1 MIRNAESTFVLNR
14 MQSET
19 IDNDISN
26 ADCWFI
32 FFSVFF
38 LAICCLFSEVYADH
52 PEKRRK
58 RGSSLFFRKKKDKSK
73 TKGQSTNCDGMNYC
87 EWIEQNSRAKF
98 FLEWYAINYLFF
110 RLWCCYKSSNVQRS
124 CSRVQSKNCKGKFWC
139 PDKHFSFNSIF
150 HDEFPEI
157 CRVNRTIKALE
168 RRIQPAGNF
177 SYSFL
182 SQQ

>member
-1 MIRNAESTFVLNR
+1 MLIVDS
-14 MQSET
+14 
-19 IDNDISN
+19 
-26 ADCWFI
+26 
-32 FFSVFF
+32 FF
-38 LAICCLFSEVYADH
+38 
-52 PEKRRK
+52 
-58 RGSSLFFRKKKDKSK
+58 SLFFFSQFVVFLVKCMPIIRKNDESAARRCFFARKKTNQKPKGNQLIVMVWIIVNKSSK
-73 TKGQSTNCDGMNYC
+73 TPIQV
-87 EWIEQNSRAKF
+87 EF